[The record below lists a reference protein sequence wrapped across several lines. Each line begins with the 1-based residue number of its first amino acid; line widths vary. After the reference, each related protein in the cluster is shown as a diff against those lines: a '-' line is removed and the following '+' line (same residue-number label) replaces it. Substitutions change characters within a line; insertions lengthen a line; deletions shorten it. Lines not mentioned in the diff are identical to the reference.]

1 MNARIAVFFMGLAVV
16 VGGCASAGGKAA
28 GGSGRAPAGRA
39 GGGVAQLTAQTQSPD
54 ADLRREAALAL
65 GKRGLRGESAQEARE
80 VLATLLRADSDP
92 LVRSAAASS
101 LGRLGGEESVP
112 ALAEGLSDR
121 SPLVRADVCRGLGMT
136 GAGGAVAPLA
146 GALGLDENVDVRCG
160 AARALG
166 NFRELAAWR
175 ALVEALGADRQA
187 VVTASYQALRRS
199 TGQKK
204 LPLEQDAWQ
213 KWLATQEDATASGSA
228 EKR

>member
-1 MNARIAVFFMGLAVV
+1 VNARVAVFFMSLAVV
-16 VGGCASAGGKAA
+16 VGGCASPGGKAA
-28 GGSGRAPAGRA
+28 GGSGRA

-65 GKRGLRGESAQEARE
+65 GRRGLRGESAKEARE
-80 VLATLLRADSDP
+80 VLAALLRADSDP

-112 ALAEGLSDR
+112 ALTEGLSDR